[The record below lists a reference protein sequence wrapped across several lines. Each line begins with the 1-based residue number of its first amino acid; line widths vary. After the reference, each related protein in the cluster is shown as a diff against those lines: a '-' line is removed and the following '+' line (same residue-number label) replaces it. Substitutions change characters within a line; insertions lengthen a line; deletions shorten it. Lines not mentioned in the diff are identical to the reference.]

1 VKVNLNKWQA
11 GLSATL
17 VALAVAAST
26 TPSFAQTS
34 QGDKVDS
41 ARAQALQD
49 CSRVEQRYT
58 EPSWGHQ
65 EIDVYRACMAR
76 HGQPE

>member
-1 VKVNLNKWQA
+1 MKVNLNKWQA

-26 TPSFAQTS
+26 TPGFAQTS

>member
-1 VKVNLNKWQA
+1 
-11 GLSATL
+11 
-17 VALAVAAST
+17 VAAST
-26 TPSFAQTS
+26 TPGFAQTS
-34 QGDKVDS
+34 QGDNVDS

-49 CSRVEQRYT
+49 CSREEQRYT